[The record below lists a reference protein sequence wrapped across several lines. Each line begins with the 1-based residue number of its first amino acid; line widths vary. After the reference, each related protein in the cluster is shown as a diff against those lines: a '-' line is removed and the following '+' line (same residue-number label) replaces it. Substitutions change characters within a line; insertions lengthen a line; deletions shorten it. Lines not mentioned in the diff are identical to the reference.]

1 MVKLG
6 LSASSRG
13 MRSRPF
19 CVPSFNPCRLQGR
32 YDGRLHKAGMGG
44 AKRVPVAARAGRE
57 VARGMR
63 KHEIAMTAGPELVDE
78 TSEVEM
84 PDEQPHL
91 VRLPGWAKWSALIE
105 GIAGFGL
112 CSVSKA
118 YPRRKSHANSDW
130 PPLRRTV
137 RLAPLVLKL
146 SAMEIDHHSQRGDA
160 DAHFARFIV
169 RRSWL
174 ADHGGPRLG
183 YTVDDLLGSLDNV
196 RAALPG
202 APHHLRQ
209 LLLEG
214 SRRRLSERHRHHDR
228 SPAVGQV
235 ATRNWLRPISAN
247 AQSPPVL
254 AQCEARDT

>member
-91 VRLPGWAKWSALIE
+91 VRLPGWAKWSALIA

-130 PPLRRTV
+130 PPL
-137 RLAPLVLKL
+137 APD
-146 SAMEIDHHSQRGDA
+146 SAACSSCLE
-160 DAHFARFIV
+160 V
-169 RRSWL
+169 V
-174 ADHGGPRLG
+174 G
-183 YTVDDLLGSLDNV
+183 YGNRPPFTK
-196 RAALPG
+196 
-202 APHHLRQ
+202 
-209 LLLEG
+209 
-214 SRRRLSERHRHHDR
+214 RRRRCALR
-228 SPAVGQV
+228 SVHCP
-235 ATRNWLRPISAN
+235 SF
-247 AQSPPVL
+247 L
-254 AQCEARDT
+254 AC